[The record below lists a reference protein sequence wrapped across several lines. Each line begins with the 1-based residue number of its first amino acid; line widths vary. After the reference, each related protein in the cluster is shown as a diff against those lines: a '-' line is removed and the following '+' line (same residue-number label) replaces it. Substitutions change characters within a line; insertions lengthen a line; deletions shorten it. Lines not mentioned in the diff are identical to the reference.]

1 MKYLTLL
8 VLITTLFACKN
19 RNIQDSKKNDLEG
32 ADLFFIGLNDPGLD
46 SFNLPPYKLNL
57 LNGQYRL
64 SLDVNSC
71 SGTYKMKGSE
81 IKFNDDLSCTK
92 ICCDGPYAQSFK
104 EILKST
110 FIVKKEGE
118 NFILNKGDL
127 QLLLSK
133 TAPQKLSALIGKKYL
148 VSKAFSMGKEYKP
161 DFAMTME
168 FTASSFELQLNANA
182 CSGNCEISDDQIKFS
197 NGTSCTEKCCDSE
210 LSLAIRSM
218 FTGTMQYVIDEEHPV
233 IFNKNSR
240 IWLVPFKEG
249 KKENSRVNAD
259 ELIGK
264 DFKIL
269 DVTILP
275 QDNDSQKAITQKY
288 SFDYILSFRSDGLG
302 LKLDKNTCNTSA
314 TYNDNTIDI
323 GSSMGCT
330 KLCCDSKES
339 VELKNYLKGK
349 FYLKENGSEIIMS
362 NDEISLRL
370 LKF

>member
-1 MKYLTLL
+1 MQCPPTNTGLKFKNATHELL
-8 VLITTLFACKN
+8 I
-19 RNIQDSKKNDLEG
+19 
-32 ADLFFIGLNDPGLD
+32 
-46 SFNLPPYKLNL
+46 
-57 LNGQYRL
+57 
-64 SLDVNSC
+64 
-71 SGTYKMKGSE
+71 SE
-81 IKFNDDLSCTK
+81 
-92 ICCDGPYAQSFK
+92 
-104 EILKST
+104 
-110 FIVKKEGE
+110 
-118 NFILNKGDL
+118 NK
-127 QLLLSK
+127 
-133 TAPQKLSALIGKKYL
+133 PIELSALVDKKYL
-148 VSKAFSMGKEYKP
+148 VSKAFSLGNEMKP
-161 DFAMTME
+161 DFKMIVEFSENAMQ
-168 FTASSFELQLNANA
+168 LQLNANS
-182 CSGNCEISDDQIKFS
+182 CSAACEISDDQIKFS
-197 NGTSCTEKCCDSE
+197 EGLTCTEKCCDSE
-210 LSLAIRSM
+210 LAQKLAAL

-249 KKENSRVNAD
+249 KKENSRVNVD

-288 SFDYILSFRSDGLG
+288 SFDYILSFRTDGLG